1 LRLLAA
7 ENAAPEERQPR
18 PTDAAA
24 SS

>member
-7 ENAAPEERQPR
+7 ENGAPEERQPR